1 MTEEDPT
8 VTTSTTED
16 DNHPLAP
23 GRRVRRHMPV
33 RISHNLRSR
42 VGDALRGIREP
53 TQAISVTGSDDA
65 ITQRHARAVIDLCL
79 RTGEAMLATGASA
92 SDVVATVLRLA
103 RAYGLTSAHVD
114 ITFTSITISVHRGLD
129 EDPISVMRVV
139 RALTTDYSR
148 MQGVLRLVD
157 DISTA
162 DEPMD
167 VEEAR
172 RQLSTIL
179 VQKRPYARWV
189 VTAGK
194 AILAGGVVVM
204 YDVGPLLALIA
215 AMATVFVDI
224 VTRQLSKLGVAGFF
238 SQIVAAS
245 IITWVAVFFYWLR
258 SMGIEIPGSNRPT
271 LIVISGIIMLLSGI
285 AFTGAARDAIDGY
298 YVTATARGMEVI
310 MLTLGLAI
318 GISLTLGIAMS
329 INVPMR
335 VGTTLGPDGGLFW
348 GMVGAGLIG
357 IGFALTSYAQWRMVW
372 TSGAVAAVVFAF
384 HQFVQSITTQPGV
397 SQAVAGTLAGGIGYL
412 TYRWI
417 KAPEGAISMA
427 GVIGLIPG
435 LAVYRA
441 LHAFIDSEYGIN
453 HALPAMGVAFAVG
466 IGLAAG
472 TTIGGYAARSAF
484 GLDRFARVA
493 IRRGTRSMR

>member
-1 MTEEDPT
+1 
-8 VTTSTTED
+8 
-16 DNHPLAP
+16 
-23 GRRVRRHMPV
+23 
-33 RISHNLRSR
+33 
-42 VGDALRGIREP
+42 
-53 TQAISVTGSDDA
+53 
-65 ITQRHARAVIDLCL
+65 
-79 RTGEAMLATGASA
+79 
-92 SDVVATVLRLA
+92 
-103 RAYGLTSAHVD
+103 
-114 ITFTSITISVHRGLD
+114 
-129 EDPISVMRVV
+129 
-139 RALTTDYSR
+139 
-148 MQGVLRLVD
+148 
-157 DISTA
+157 
-162 DEPMD
+162 
-167 VEEAR
+167 
-172 RQLSTIL
+172 
-179 VQKRPYARWV
+179 
-189 VTAGK
+189 
-194 AILAGGVVVM
+194 
-204 YDVGPLLALIA
+204 
-215 AMATVFVDI
+215 
-224 VTRQLSKLGVAGFF
+224 
-238 SQIVAAS
+238 
-245 IITWVAVFFYWLR
+245 
-258 SMGIEIPGSNRPT
+258 
-271 LIVISGIIMLLSGI
+271 VISGIIMLLSGI